1 MSDDNLKIEID
12 QLKKYI
18 FSDDQR
24 LVKAARERLGVIGG
38 DEVVDFLIP
47 LLESDDPGLRDTAAQ
62 ALSDI
67 KDSRAVEPLIA
78 AILKDVGNED
88 NDTLVF
94 ALEFLD
100 CSLKLKEI
108 FQILLYGA
116 YMSKLSAY
124 NILSD
129 QVFDFSEQDV
139 EDIKAMWEDCKA
151 HPEKCPDYDREDV
164 RIMIQ
169 DSVDGF
175 AGHVS

>member
-1 MSDDNLKIEID
+1 MADDKLKVDIE

-24 LVKAARERLGVIGG
+24 LVKAARDRLGEIGG
-38 DEVVDFLIP
+38 DEVVEFLIP
-47 LLESDDPGLRDTAAQ
+47 LLESDDPGIRDTAAQ

-67 KDSRAVEPLIA
+67 KDSRAVDPLLA
-78 AILKDVGNED
+78 AILKDVASED

-100 CSLKLKEI
+100 CSLKLKEM
-108 FQILLYGA
+108 FQILLYGS

-139 EDIKAMWEDCKA
+139 ADIKAMCEDCKA
-151 HPEKCPDYDREDV
+151 HPEKCPEYEREDV
-164 RIMIQ
+164 KIMIQ